1 MERAAREPLGPSPDR
16 QVSTAYWRY
25 LAHRKLGQDEA
36 AQALVDQVRRDL
48 EIIENHTYYQSVLFF
63 QGFRTEEAL
72 LPEADS
78 IIKFAIAM
86 VHHFEG
92 ETDVA
97 EEMWRDIV
105 DGSAQ
110 GFWPAE
116 AELVFAAQP

>member
-1 MERAAREPLGPSPDR
+1 M
-16 QVSTAYWRY
+16 
-25 LAHRKLGQDEA
+25 
-36 AQALVDQVRRDL
+36 
-48 EIIENHTYYQSVLFF
+48 
-63 QGFRTEEAL
+63 

-110 GFWPAE
+110 GIWPAE
-116 AELVFAAQP
+116 AELVFAVGAAES